1 MTTKRTRSRRK
12 QSSLRFDM
20 AIMNVRQANLATML
34 RDALITMSVKVHNLE
49 EEEIRKLKE
58 NENHD

>member
-1 MTTKRTRSRRK
+1 MTTRRTRSRRK
-12 QSSLRFDM
+12 QSTLRFDM
-20 AIMNVRQANLATML
+20 SIMDVRQANLATML

-49 EEEIRKLKE
+49 EEIRKLKE